1 MAEKLPALTPRM
13 RAKLRQATTAACSK
27 FALGGREKKG
37 RKAPKPVTLRRGQV
51 ETKNG

>member
-1 MAEKLPALTPRM
+1 MAEKLPPLTPRM
-13 RAKLRQATTAACSK
+13 RAKLRQAKTAASSK

-37 RKAPKPVTLRRGQV
+37 AKAPKPVTLRRAQM